1 VITIPIKFVLKVL
14 NRKYDMPEVFSCN
27 LLNELELN
35 DLHSLFVST
44 EQDITKANQSSQE
57 EEL

>member
-1 VITIPIKFVLKVL
+1 
-14 NRKYDMPEVFSCN
+14 MPEVFSCN